1 MLRDNVMGMINTIAG
16 HRILLGLSRVV
27 GSCRFVNYIFIYKI
41 EGLMTYEE
49 AEEKALR
56 ALDLDIINI
65 DQIEDYIRFLMSKG
79 KE

>member
-1 MLRDNVMGMINTIAG
+1 
-16 HRILLGLSRVV
+16 
-27 GSCRFVNYIFIYKI
+27 
-41 EGLMTYEE
+41 MTYEE

-79 KE
+79 KG